1 VAENTQAGN
10 VTPPPSARTD
20 LITAAVFLAFGI
32 AVVVLSLKMPTFTD
46 SGGTGLT
53 APGIVPGFH
62 GIVIAILALAFAI
75 RSIYRGALRPGGGQP
90 VGYEDLPK
98 ISLTRLGIAAGL
110 GMIFAVGLV
119 TRMPFWLAVF
129 LFVSAFIIIFEW
141 QPGMALALRARRIG
155 TALLVGAGMA
165 AFVVA
170 VFQEVFLVRLP

>member
-1 VAENTQAGN
+1 MAENTQAGN

-20 LITAAVFLAFGI
+20 LITAAVFMAFGI
-32 AVVVLSLKMPTFTD
+32 AIVVLSLNMPTFTD

-62 GIVIAILALAFAI
+62 GAVIALLSFAFAI
-75 RSIYRGALRPGGGQP
+75 RSIYRGALQPGGGQP

-98 ISLTRLGIAAGL
+98 ISLPRLAITAALGL
-110 GMIFAVGLV
+110 IFAVGLV

-129 LFVSAFIIIFEW
+129 LFVASFIIIFEW
-141 QPGMALALRARRIG
+141 QPGMATALRVRRIVTG
-155 TALLVGAGMA
+155 LLVAAGMA

-170 VFQEVFLVRLP
+170 VFQEIFLVRLP

>member
-1 VAENTQAGN
+1 MAENTQAGN

-20 LITAAVFLAFGI
+20 LITAVAFLAFGI

-62 GIVIAILALAFAI
+62 GVVLALLAIAFAI
-75 RSIYRGALRPGGGQP
+75 RSIYRGALKPGGGQP
-90 VGYEDLPK
+90 EGFEDLPK
-98 ISLTRLGIAAGL
+98 ISLRRLAITAVLGI
-110 GMIFAVGLV
+110 IFAVGLV
-119 TRMPFWLAVF
+119 THVPFWLAVF

-141 QPGMALALRARRIG
+141 QPGMAPLLRARRIV

>member
-20 LITAAVFLAFGI
+20 LITAVLFLTFGI
-32 AVVVLSLKMPTFTD
+32 AVVMLSLKMPTFVD
-46 SGGTGLT
+46 QGGTGLT

-62 GIVIAILALAFAI
+62 GVVIAILSIAFAI
-75 RSIYRGALRPGGGQP
+75 RSIYRGALKPGGGPP
-90 VGYEDLPK
+90 VGFEDLPK
-98 ISLTRLGIAAGL
+98 ISLARLAIAAGL

-141 QPGMALALRARRIG
+141 QSGMAPALRARRIV
-155 TALLVGAGMA
+155 TALLVAAGMA

>member
-10 VTPPPSARTD
+10 VTPPPSARAD
-20 LITAAVFLAFGI
+20 LITAAVFLALGI
-32 AVVVLSLKMPTFTD
+32 AIVVLSLDMPTFTD

-62 GIVIAILALAFAI
+62 GVVIALLAFAFAI
-75 RSIYRGALRPGGGQP
+75 RSVYRGALKPGGGQP

-98 ISLTRLGIAAGL
+98 ISLPRLAITAALGI
-110 GMIFAVGLV
+110 IFSVGLV
-119 TRMPFWLAVF
+119 TRVPFWLAVF
-129 LFVSAFIIIFEW
+129 LFVASFIVIFEW
-141 QPGMALALRARRIG
+141 QPGMPTALRVRRIV
-155 TALLVGAGMA
+155 TALLVAAGMA